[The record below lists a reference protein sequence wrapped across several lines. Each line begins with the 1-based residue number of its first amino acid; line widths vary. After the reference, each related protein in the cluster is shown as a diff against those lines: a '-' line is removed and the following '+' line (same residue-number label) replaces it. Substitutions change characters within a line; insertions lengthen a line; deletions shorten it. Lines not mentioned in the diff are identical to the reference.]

1 MSRQAGREGGR
12 EGEKEGERKC
22 MGKDERKTVDTHTR
36 THTKWWCPAIKEF
49 SKQKE
54 METPT
59 GRPTTSQKLLL
70 SSFVF
75 KPFSFFFLLSPF
87 FFLLLPVIL
96 CGCFSFLLLL
106 LLPFFVSF
114 SLQGPYRAPPLH
126 WWY

>member
-1 MSRQAGREGGR
+1 MHGKRRKKDGGHAHR
-12 EGEKEGERKC
+12 
-22 MGKDERKTVDTHTR
+22 H
-36 THTKWWCPAIKEF
+36 HTKWWCPAIKEF

-54 METPT
+54 MKTPT

-75 KPFSFFFLLSPF
+75 KPFSFFFLLSSF

-96 CGCFSFLLLL
+96 CVCFSFLLL

-114 SLQGPYRAPPLH
+114 SLQGRYRAPPLH